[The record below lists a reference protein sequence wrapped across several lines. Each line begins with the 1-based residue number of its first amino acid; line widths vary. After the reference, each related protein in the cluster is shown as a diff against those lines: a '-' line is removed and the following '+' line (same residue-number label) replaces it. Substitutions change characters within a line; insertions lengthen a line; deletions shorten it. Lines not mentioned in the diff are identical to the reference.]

1 VVHAAERVMK
11 KLPAVGQQLLAVVA
25 AKAAREECQFMPN
38 NYRRVLAVAGV
49 LGALTASLA
58 GAQPPPYSR
67 DEDGRVVVRAT
78 RIDTPVRVDGRL
90 DDEVYGQV
98 EAITQFIQQEPKEG
112 APVSEKT
119 EAWVLY
125 DDDNIYFSCRCWDT
139 HPERIVANDMRR
151 DSPNLRNNDNF
162 AIELDTFHDR
172 RNGFL
177 FYVTPL
183 GGLFDGLT
191 TDERANNSDWNT
203 VWEGKVGR
211 FDGGWIAEIAIPFK
225 SLRYAPGRDQTW
237 GINLRRNIRAKN
249 EWAYITPMK
258 PAWGQTAIFRVSAAA
273 TLVGVQA
280 PPTAK
285 NLEIKPY
292 AISRLT
298 TDLVSNPTL
307 HNEVK
312 PDAGLDVKYGLTKG
326 LTADITYRTDF
337 AQVEEDEAQVN
348 LTRFNLGFPEKREFF
363 LEGAG
368 TFNFGTG
375 GPSGGGS
382 GGAPSAPG
390 AGGSGAGGDAP
401 LLFYSRRIG
410 LSGGRSVPIL
420 GGGRLTGRA
429 GGWNIGALNIS
440 SDDDAASAAL
450 QTNFTVLRVRR
461 DVLRRSTIGGIFT
474 SRSRSVLARSGS
486 NQVWGLDG
494 NFAFFQNVYVSGFVA
509 QSRTDGRHGGDFS
522 YRTQFNYAADRY
534 GLTLDRIVVD
544 PNFNPE
550 VGFLRRLNFRKHT
563 AAARFSPRPAASR
576 RVRKYYYEA
585 TLDYTTDD
593 KNVLETRTAQGV
605 YRMELQNSDLLSVI
619 YSRNFEYLALPFQI
633 SDTVRIPVGRYEFNN
648 VSAVYNP
655 GQQHRVSGSGSI
667 DVGTFYDGRKTTAAF
682 RGRVS
687 VTPKLAFE
695 PNVSL
700 NWIDLP
706 QRAFTNTVIGERT
719 LYTMTPRMFMTA
731 LVQYSSS
738 TTSLSGN
745 VRFRWEYQ
753 PGSELFVVY
762 TEGRDTLL
770 SPRIPLET
778 RGFVIKINRLLR
790 F

>member
-1 VVHAAERVMK
+1 MANHRR
-11 KLPAVGQQLLAVVA
+11 LAIG
-25 AKAAREECQFMPN
+25 
-38 NYRRVLAVAGV
+38 AGLIV
-49 LGALTASLA
+49 ALTAGRA
-58 GAQPPPYSR
+58 AAQPAVYIQ
-67 DEDGRVVVRAT
+67 EGDGRVVVQAT
-78 RIDTPVRVDGRL
+78 RIDRPIKADGRL
-90 DDEVYGQV
+90 DEEVYGQV
-98 EAITQFIQQEPKEG
+98 AAITQFVQQEPKEG

-119 EAWVLY
+119 EAWIFY
-125 DDDNIYFSCRCWDT
+125 DDKNVYFSCRCWDT
-139 HPERIVANDMRR
+139 HPERMVANDMRR

-162 AIELDTFHDR
+162 AVELDTFHDR

-203 VWEGKVGR
+203 VWEGKAGR
-211 FDGGWIAEIAIPFK
+211 FEGGWIAEIVIPFK
-225 SLRYAPGRDQTW
+225 SLRYAPGRDQVW
-237 GINLRRNIRAKN
+237 GINIRRNIRAKN

-273 TLVGVQA
+273 TLMGIQA

-298 TDLVSNPTL
+298 TDVVSKPAL

-326 LTADITYRTDF
+326 LTADLTYRTDF

-375 GPSGGGS
+375 GPSPGGG
-382 GGAPSAPG
+382 GGAPPPP
-390 AGGSGAGGDAP
+390 GGSPSPATSDAP

-410 LSGGRSVPIL
+410 LSSGRSVPII
-420 GGGRLTGRA
+420 GGGRVTGKA
-429 GGWNIGALNIS
+429 GGWNVGALNIS
-440 SDDDAASAAL
+440 SDDDTAAAAL
-450 QTNFTVLRVRR
+450 QTNFTVLRLRR

-474 SRSRSVLARSGS
+474 SRSRSAIATGS
-486 NQVWGLDG
+486 NEVWGVDG
-494 NFAFFQNVYVSGFVA
+494 NFAFFQNVYLSGFVA
-509 QSRTDGRHGGDFS
+509 QSRTDDRSGDDLS
-522 YRTQFNYAADRY
+522 YRGQFNYATDRY
-534 GLTLDRIVVD
+534 GVTVDRIVVD

-550 VGFLRRLNFRKHT
+550 VGFLRRLNFRKNT
-563 AAARFSPRPAASR
+563 AAARFSPRPASSR
-576 RVRKYYYEA
+576 FVRKYYYEGS
-585 TLDYTTDD
+585 LDYTT
-593 KNVLETRTAQGV
+593 NNRNELETRTAQGI
-605 YRMELQNSDLLSVI
+605 YRMELQNSDLLSVV
-619 YSRNFEYLALPFQI
+619 YSQNFEYLALPFQI
-633 SDTVRIPVGRYEFNN
+633 SDDVRIPVGRYAFNN
-648 VSAVYNP
+648 ISAIYNP
-655 GQQHRVSGSGSI
+655 GQQHRVSGSGSF
-667 DVGTFYDGRKTTAAF
+667 DVGSFYDGNKTTAAF

-687 VTPKLAFE
+687 VTPKLAVE
-695 PNVSL
+695 PNISL
-700 NWIDLP
+700 NWLDLP
-706 QRAFTNTVIGERT
+706 QKAFTNTVVGQRT
-719 LYTMTPRMFMTA
+719 LYTMTPRMFVTA

-762 TEGRDTLL
+762 TEGRDTFPT
-770 SPRIPLET
+770 PRIPLET
-778 RGFVIKINRLLR
+778 RGFVVKINRLLR